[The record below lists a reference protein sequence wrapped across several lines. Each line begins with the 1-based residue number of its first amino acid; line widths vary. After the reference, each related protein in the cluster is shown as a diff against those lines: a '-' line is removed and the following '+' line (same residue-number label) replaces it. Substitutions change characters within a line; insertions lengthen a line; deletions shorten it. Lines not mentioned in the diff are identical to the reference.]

1 MLQKAEIQQ
10 VIEPY
15 LQEHGLFLVNIGIS
29 ARNDIEIYVDRMS
42 GEVSIDDCAA
52 INDIFENAFD
62 REKEDYSLMVS
73 SAGLD
78 MPFMVARQFEKFMG
92 SQVQIT
98 LKKGGWVK
106 GTLTGYSEQG
116 IELTIAR
123 LVKEEGMKKKVE
135 RKIATLYP
143 LAEVKSCKPVVEFK

>member
-1 MLQKAEIQQ
+1 MLQKAEIKQ

-15 LQEHGLFLVNIGIS
+15 LQEHNLFLVNIGIS
-29 ARNDIEIYVDRMS
+29 AGNDVEIYIDRMS

-78 MPFMVARQFEKFMG
+78 MPFMVAKQFEKFMG
-92 SQVQIT
+92 SPVQLN

-106 GTLTGYSEQG
+106 GTLSGYSEEG
-116 IELTIAR
+116 IEITVTR
-123 LVKEEGMKKKVE
+123 MVKEEGIKKKVE

-143 LAEVKSCKPVVEFK
+143 HTEVRSCKAVVEFK